1 MKFSLGNREWGAV
14 GRCVLLGGLLGVVMG
29 LSLAAGCGAS
39 KEQSRPASVP
49 AAGSQPAATQQSAPA
64 APPAGQPSGV
74 AAKPLAKADPEGL
87 KELSPEDRA
96 LAEKQAVCPVSKEP
110 LGSMGKP
117 VKVVHAGR
125 AVFLCCSGCEEDFH
139 KEPARYLAE
148 MDAGNPPRHD
158 PGHQHVH

>member
-1 MKFSLGNREWGAV
+1 MKFSMGNRKWGPV
-14 GRCVLLGGLLGVVMG
+14 GRCAVLGGLLGVVIS

-49 AAGSQPAATQQSAPA
+49 AASPQPGATQQPAPA
-64 APPAGQPSGV
+64 AAPAGQPSGV
-74 AAKPLAKADPEGL
+74 AAKPLATADPEGL

-96 LAEKQAVCPVSKEP
+96 LAEKQAICPVSKEP

-148 MDAGNPPRHD
+148 MDAGHPQGHG
-158 PGHQHVH
+158 PGHEHAH